1 MFTDLINYLGTWQI
15 QVITTLLAIDVLLG
29 IIAALIRKEFVWGKL
44 ANFMKEPVL
53 AFVFGFAIVEIVAA
67 ALPTL
72 NFIVIVSF
80 VIIVI
85 GILASIFKNLAK
97 IGIPVPDHFKK

>member
-1 MFTDLINYLGTWQI
+1 MLTDLIVYLGTWQI

-44 ANFMKEPVL
+44 ANFMKVPVL
-53 AFVFGFAIVEIVAA
+53 AYIFGFAIIEIEAV

-85 GILASIFKNLAK
+85 VLLASIFKNLAK
-97 IGIPVPDHFKK
+97 IGIPVPNHFKK

>member
-1 MFTDLINYLGTWQI
+1 MLTDLIDYLGTWQI

-29 IIAALIRKEFVWGKL
+29 IVAALFKKDFVWGKL
-44 ANFMKEPVL
+44 ANFMKVPVL
-53 AFVFGFAIVEIVAA
+53 AFIFGFGIIEIVAV
-67 ALPTL
+67 ALPAL

-85 GILASIFKNLAK
+85 VLLASIFKNLAK

>member
-1 MFTDLINYLGTWQI
+1 MFTDLVLYFGTWQV

-29 IIAALIRKEFVWGKL
+29 IIAALIKKDFVWGKL
-44 ANFMKEPVL
+44 ANFMKGPVL
-53 AFVFGFAIVEIVAA
+53 AYIFGFAIIEIVAV

-72 NFIVIVSF
+72 NLIVIVSF

-85 GILASIFKNLAK
+85 VLLASIFKNLAK
-97 IGIPVPDHFKK
+97 IGIPVPNHFKK